1 MARYLIPSDAPQFIA
16 STASRLFNESEGID
30 PQVPA
35 DGNGRCVNVR
45 HFACVASIT
54 QIASLHT
61 MQAPESSLNFG
72 FRSNPRACYKAI
84 EMEVIDRQADED
96 HQGFP
101 DVFLDA

>member
-1 MARYLIPSDAPQFIA
+1 VTSIA
-16 STASRLFNESEGID
+16 
-30 PQVPA
+30 
-35 DGNGRCVNVR
+35 
-45 HFACVASIT
+45 

-96 HQGFP
+96 HLGHR
-101 DVFLDA
+101 VFLMSFWTLENCSRAQLHPHDV